1 MESCSSLSPP
11 RTAIDLFAGAGGSA
25 QGLSQAGFRVLA
37 AVERDRDAAATLEAN
52 HPETKVLKRDVSLV
66 SPRTLREC
74 LGLARGDLGLLT
86 ACPPCQGFS
95 TLGTLDPLDE
105 RNDLVAQVW
114 KYAREFR
121 PAAVLLENVPGLSR
135 DPRCDRLFRQLRAA
149 GYGLRTWIVDAADF
163 GVPQRRRRLIAI
175 AARGVQKDELPLDL
189 RDALPADFSLRPQ
202 SADEAIS
209 LAGRLD
215 GTADSLHR
223 ARRLSPRVLER
234 IRAIP
239 RGGSHRDLPD
249 ALRLACHVRLA
260 ERGKKAATAP
270 YGRIRIGEPAPTIT
284 TRCTTVSCG
293 RFVHPTE
300 DRGISLREAA
310 LLQTFPPE
318 YSFVGT
324 HGAVE
329 RQIGNAV
336 PVRLA
341 KALGL
346 AMQEILRSVG
356 EMKS

>member
-1 MESCSSLSPP
+1 M
-11 RTAIDLFAGAGGSA
+11 
-25 QGLSQAGFRVLA
+25 LA
-37 AVERDRDAAATLEAN
+37 AVEEDAEAAATLKAN
-52 HPETKVLKRDVSLV
+52 HPQMRVLRRDVSLV
-66 SPRTLREC
+66 SPRKLREC

-95 TLGTLDPLDE
+95 TLGTLDPSDE

-121 PAAVLLENVPGLSR
+121 PAGVLLENVPGLSR

-175 AARGVQKDELPLDL
+175 AARGVQKDEMPLDL

-202 SADEAIS
+202 FADEAIS

-223 ARRLSPRVLER
+223 ARQLSPRVLER

-260 ERGKKAATAP
+260 ERGKKGATAP

-310 LLQTFPPE
+310 LLQTFPFE
-318 YSFVGT
+318 YSFIGS

-341 KALGL
+341 EALGL
-346 AMQEILRSVG
+346 AVRRILLQVG
-356 EMKS
+356 